1 MAALEAV
8 SALLCERYN
17 VPELDGPLA
26 EAIAEGSVDRLR
38 VLLADRELYRWHDPI
53 MAALDASQG
62 APVEPEPVVEPE
74 PEPEATEEA
83 EEATEEPEEKP
94 APRRRGKS
102 N

>member
-26 EAIAEGSVDRLR
+26 EAIAEGSVSRLR

-53 MAALDASQG
+53 MAALDAPQG
-62 APVEPEPVVEPE
+62 TPVKPEPVVEPE
-74 PEPEATEEA
+74 PEPEATEAASEYD
-83 EEATEEPEEKP
+83 EPAEKP
-94 APRRRGKS
+94 TPRRRGKNS
-102 N
+102 